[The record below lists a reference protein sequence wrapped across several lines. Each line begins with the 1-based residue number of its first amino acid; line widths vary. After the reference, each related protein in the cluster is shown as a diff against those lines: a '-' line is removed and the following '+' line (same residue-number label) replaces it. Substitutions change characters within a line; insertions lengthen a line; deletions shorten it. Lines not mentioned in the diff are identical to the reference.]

1 MLLLCYQIII
11 NHGTPLEEEGYIYF
25 CTKSL
30 FMALNSILKIFLP
43 KDRVFYQLFES
54 VAEELVKMGDKLKE
68 VVNETDF
75 DKRSKLIK
83 ELEDMEHV
91 NDGLTHNIFTELGKN
106 FITPF
111 DREDIH
117 YLASALDDIADYIYA
132 SAKKI
137 NFYHVNPEDIGIRKF
152 GDLIALGCVQVHK
165 AVTELRNMKNMR
177 QITDALVA
185 INSIENQGDDIFDM
199 SIERLFATEPDAKE
213 VIKKR
218 EIYQVM
224 EIVTDKCE
232 DAANVIESIIIKYA

>member
-1 MLLLCYQIII
+1 
-11 NHGTPLEEEGYIYF
+11 
-25 CTKSL
+25 
-30 FMALNSILKIFLP
+30 MAGLNTMLKIFLP

-54 VAEELVKMGDKLKE
+54 VSEVLVKMGDKLKE
-68 VVNETDF
+68 VVNEPDF
-75 DKRSKLIK
+75 DKRGQLIQ
-83 ELEDMEHV
+83 EIEDMEHV
-91 NDGLTHNIFTELGKN
+91 NDDYTHTIFTELGKN

-117 YLASALDDIADYIYA
+117 YLATSLDDIADYIYA

-137 NFYHVNPEDIGIRKF
+137 NFYRVNPNDMGVTKMA
-152 GDLIALGCVQVHK
+152 DLIALGCVQVDK
-165 AVTELRNMKNMR
+165 AIKELRNMKNMR
-177 QITDALVA
+177 LITDALVS
-185 INSIENQGDDIFDM
+185 INSIENQADDIFDM

-232 DAANVIESIIIKYA
+232 DAANVIESIIVKYA